1 MNVFTE
7 SLDID
12 MIYGVFDND
21 RDELVF
27 VSSKLDK
34 CTLYMNTHSGNFS
47 IEQLTI
53 DNDAS
58 IKQSTHI

>member
-1 MNVFTE
+1 MNVFSE
-7 SLDID
+7 SLDTD
-12 MIYGVFDND
+12 MIYGVFDKD
-21 RDELVF
+21 KDELVF

-47 IEQLTI
+47 LEQLTI

-58 IKQSTHI
+58 IKKETSL